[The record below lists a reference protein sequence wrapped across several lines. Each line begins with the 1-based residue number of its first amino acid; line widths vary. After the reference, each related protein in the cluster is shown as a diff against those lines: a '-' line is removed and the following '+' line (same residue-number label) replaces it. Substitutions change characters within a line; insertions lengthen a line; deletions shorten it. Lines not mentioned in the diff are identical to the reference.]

1 LSQACCL
8 HGFEDRVI
16 FGGAGFVGLNL
27 AEALAER
34 GNEALLFDRAP

>member
-1 LSQACCL
+1 LKT
-8 HGFEDRVI
+8 VI